1 MTERKPPCTSQESW
15 VEAQIRVAMESGAFE
30 NLPGAGKPIPDLD
43 QAHDPDWWVKQLMKR
58 EQLSFLPP
66 SMELARKV
74 ERELAEFEALDS
86 EPELRR
92 RVASLNAE
100 IAKANRATL
109 EGPPTRLAPLDVEKI
124 VARWRT
130 GRTRRV

>member
-1 MTERKPPCTSQESW
+1 MTERKPPWTTQESW
-15 VEAQIRVAMESGAFE
+15 VEAQIRIAMEGGAFD

-43 QAHDPDWWVKQLMKR
+43 QARDPDWWVKQLMKR

-74 ERELAEFEALDS
+74 EKELAEIETLDS

-92 RVASLNAE
+92 RAGLLNAE
-100 IAKANRATL
+100 IAKTNKATL
-109 EGPPTRLAPLDVEKI
+109 EGPPTSLAPLDVEKL
-124 VARWRT
+124 VERWRIA
-130 GRTRRV
+130 RSRSA

>member
-1 MTERKPPCTSQESW
+1 MTERKPPWTSQESW
-15 VEAQIRVAMESGAFE
+15 VEAQIRVAMESGAFD

-74 ERELAEFEALDS
+74 EKELAEIETLDS

-92 RVASLNAE
+92 RAGLLNAE
-100 IAKANRATL
+100 IAKTNKATL

-124 VARWRT
+124 MARWRAARAR
-130 GRTRRV
+130 GG